1 VADFQSHIIQSQHNF
16 SVLGQLNAKVSNSI
30 DWQIT
35 ICFYTALHL
44 IDAYLA
50 KEGNI
55 HYNKHIEVRKAIW
68 FDEPLSLLK
77 LPEDICLAYRSL
89 ENLSRKAR
97 YLCSDI
103 DGQREKEKAIAHI
116 VKDKDLYKAL
126 KKCGVIIEY
135 FANKYPEEVRF
146 ETIKMMCKEATIGTK
161 IPFIQF

>member
-1 VADFQSHIIQSQHNF
+1 MADFQSHIKQSKHNF
-16 SVLGQLNAKVSNSI
+16 SVLEQLNAKVTNSI

-50 KEGNI
+50 KEGDI
-55 HYNKHIEVRKAIW
+55 HYNKHTEVRKAIW
-68 FDEPLSLLK
+68 FDEPLSVFK

-97 YLCSDI
+97 YLCSDT
-103 DGQREKEKAIAHI
+103 DGQRNKEKGVAHI

-126 KKCGVIIEY
+126 KKCAVIIEY
-135 FANKYPEEVRF
+135 FANKYPIEVHF
-146 ETIKMMCKEATIGTK
+146 NNIKIVCKQATVGSK
-161 IPFIQF
+161 FPFIQF